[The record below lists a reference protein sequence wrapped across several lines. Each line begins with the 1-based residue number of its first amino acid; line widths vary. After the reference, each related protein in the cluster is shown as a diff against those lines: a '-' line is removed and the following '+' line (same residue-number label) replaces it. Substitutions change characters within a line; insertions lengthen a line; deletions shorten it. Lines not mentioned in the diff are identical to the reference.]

1 MRLSPDERARNEIGV
16 VVDCRE
22 DYEKRASDVDAQIKK
37 MESELTTLDA
47 LVAAKIGGRPLESI
61 PDAEFAEIDDLQDR
75 IETLEATIEDHRLL
89 LTQFR
94 RSANLLDSL
103 HKTLCMFYERGDFK
117 FVIKNI
123 PEKRLPALVGD
134 VNKISSVLQL
144 VEKLEKKFSQ
154 ENARILAKIEA
165 SGKRRRRARE
175 VARTSR
181 SLNTDAHARRERLE
195 RRYGATATAEAPID
209 VTAPNTNTNANTTPN
224 TNTNPS

>member
-1 MRLSPDERARNEIGV
+1 MKLSTEERARNEIGV
-16 VVDCRE
+16 VLDCVQ
-22 DYEKRASDVDAQIKK
+22 DYERRSNDTDAQIKR
-37 MESELTTLDA
+37 MEGELATLDA
-47 LVAAKIGGRPLESI
+47 LINAKIAGRPIASI
-61 PDAEFAEIDDLQDR
+61 PDGEMAEIDDLQDR
-75 IETLEATIEDHRLL
+75 VETLEATIEDHRLL

-103 HKTLCMFYERGDFK
+103 HKTLAMFYQRGDFK

-134 VNKISSVLQL
+134 VNKISSVLEL

-165 SGKRRRRARE
+165 SGKKRRRARE

-181 SLNTDAHARRERLE
+181 SLDTNTNARRERLE
-195 RRYGATATAEAPID
+195 RRYGATATAETAID
-209 VTAPNTNTNANTTPN
+209 VTAPNTNTNTTPE